1 MDGTQ
6 LEPLNGVEKNRLHQ
20 AAEMLLEARRTLQPV
35 DELPPGLRPTTLEEA
50 YFIQDVMLQAL
61 GKVGGWKVGA
71 SAPDA
76 TPLYAPMPTVSFSP
90 NGERVAKQ
98 FRRMRG
104 VEAEIAFLLGKD
116 LSPRAAPYSR
126 EELVDAI
133 ASCHPAIEL
142 LESALLDPETA
153 DRLTA
158 IADLQSNG
166 GFIAGPPVS
175 GWADFNFASE
185 SAQMNVDGFV
195 RVENGKNA
203 AGGDL
208 LRLVL
213 WLANEAQSR
222 TGGLLAGQWITT
234 GSWTG
239 KILADSGSVA
249 LARFPQLGEVTVRF
263 D

>member
-6 LEPLNGVEKNRLHQ
+6 LEPLTGAEKDKLYQ
-20 AAEMLLEARRTLQPV
+20 AAEMLLEARRTLQPIE
-35 DELPPGLRPTTLEEA
+35 DLPPGLRPKTLEEA

-71 SAPDA
+71 PAPDA
-76 TPLYAPMPTVSFSP
+76 MPLYAPMPKAGFSTS
-90 NGERVAKQ
+90 EDRIAKQ
-98 FRRMRG
+98 YRRMRG

-116 LSPRAAPYSR
+116 LPPRAAPYSR
-126 EELVDAI
+126 EELVNAI

-142 LESALLDPETA
+142 LESALLNPDNA

-166 GFIAGPPVS
+166 GFIAGPAIS
-175 GWADFNFASE
+175 GWMDFNFANE
-185 SAQMNVDGFV
+185 TAQMNVDGFV
-195 RVENGKNA
+195 RVENGRNA
-203 AGGDL
+203 AGADL

-249 LARFPQLGEVTVRF
+249 LARFPQLGDVTVRF
-263 D
+263 E